1 MWKFISLTNSL
12 KRIALAI
19 LFTFLSGYVII
30 LGLRFKMIDIKVRE
44 VKMRKLIGDKAFYK
58 MVCTMALP
66 LIFQNFITNFVNFL
80 DNIMVGQVGTEQM
93 SGVAIIGNMIF
104 VFNLALF
111 GGYAGAGIFAAQYYG
126 KGDHKSVG
134 DTMRY
139 KLYLGVL
146 LTAAALILFTLFD
159 EPLIRLFLSNSS
171 DDVGDVEATL
181 MYARQYLK
189 VMLVGLLPYAVSQ
202 VYATTLRE
210 TGDTVLPMTAG
221 IAAVLTNLVFNYI
234 LIFGHFGAK
243 AMGVEGAAIA
253 TVISRFA
260 ELGILVV
267 ATHARA
273 EKHGFIRGFYKRLA
287 IPRELVRKI
296 MIKGTPLLFNEVM
309 WSLAIT
315 ALNQSYSTR
324 GLTVVA
330 AINISSTV
338 TNLFNIVF
346 MAIGSAISI
355 IVGPLLGAGKIDE
368 AKDTDRKMIALCV
381 ASCFVMGVL
390 FVFAAPYIPLIYKTE
405 ESVRSLAT
413 YFMIVSATA
422 MPLHAFNHACY
433 FTLRTGGR
441 TVVTTLFDSVCSWVV
456 FIPLAYV
463 LTRYTQLHIVTVY
476 AIVLYAEIVKAIIGF
491 VMVKNG
497 SWAKNMVGKEANR
510 NG

>member
-1 MWKFISLTNSL
+1 MKRELMSIVLSNSL
-12 KRIALAI
+12 Y
-19 LFTFLSGYVII
+19 FFVFLCYNSRVATRDIESDFFQETEMR
-30 LGLRFKMIDIKVRE
+30 RF
-44 VKMRKLIGDKAFYK
+44 IGDKAFYK

-66 LIFQNFITNFVNFL
+66 LIFQNFITNFVSFL

-104 VFNLALF
+104 VFYLALF

-126 KGDHKSVG
+126 KGDHRSVG
-134 DTMRY
+134 DAMRY
-139 KLYLGVL
+139 KLYLGIF
-146 LTAAALILFTLFD
+146 LTAAAILLFLFFD
-159 EPLIRLFLSNSS
+159 EPLIRMFLSNSN

-189 VMLVGLLPYAVSQ
+189 IMLVGMLPYAISQ

-221 IAAVLTNLVFNYI
+221 IVAVLTNLVFNYI
-234 LIFGHFGAK
+234 LIFGHFGAP
-243 AMGVEGAAIA
+243 AMEVEGAATA
-253 TVISRFA
+253 TVISRFV
-260 ELGILVV
+260 EMGILII

-273 EKHGFIRGFYKRLA
+273 DKHEFIKGFYKKFT
-287 IPRELVRKI
+287 IPKELVKKVT
-296 MIKGTPLLFNEVM
+296 IKGTPLLFNEAM
-309 WSLAIT
+309 WSLAVT

-324 GLTVVA
+324 GLEVVA
-330 AINISSTV
+330 ALNISVTV

-355 IVGPLLGAGKIDE
+355 IVGPLLGAGKIE
-368 AKDTDRKMIALCV
+368 KAKDTDRKMIALCV
-381 ASCFVMGVL
+381 ASCFVMGLV
-390 FVFAAPYIPLIYKTE
+390 FVIAAPYIPLMYKTE
-405 ESVRSLAT
+405 EGVRKLAT
-413 YFMIVSATA
+413 LLMIVSATA

-456 FIPLAYV
+456 FIPLAYF
-463 LTRYTQLHIVTVY
+463 LTRYTQLNIVTVY
-476 AIVLYAEIVKAIIGF
+476 AIVLYAEIVKSIIGF
-491 VMVKNG
+491 IMVRNG
-497 SWAKNMVGKEANR
+497 SWAKNMVGRETVN

>member
-1 MWKFISLTNSL
+1 MK
-12 KRIALAI
+12 
-19 LFTFLSGYVII
+19 
-30 LGLRFKMIDIKVRE
+30 
-44 VKMRKLIGDKAFYK
+44 KLIGDKAFYK

-66 LIFQNFITNFVNFL
+66 LIFQNFITNFVSFL

-93 SGVAIIGNMIF
+93 SGVAIVGNMIF
-104 VFNLALF
+104 VFYLALF
-111 GGYAGAGIFAAQYYG
+111 GGYAGAGIFTAQYYG

-139 KLYLGVL
+139 KLYLSIL
-146 LTAAALILFTLFD
+146 LTALAFILFTFFD
-159 EPLIRLFLSNSS
+159 EPLIRLFLSNSA
-171 DDVGDVEATL
+171 DDVGDIEATL

-189 VMLVGLLPYAVSQ
+189 IMLIGLFPYAVSQ

-210 TGDTVLPMTAG
+210 TGNTVLPMTAG
-221 IAAVLTNLVFNYI
+221 IIAVLTNLVFNYI
-234 LIFGHFGAK
+234 LIFGHFGFR
-243 AMGVEGAAIA
+243 AMGVDGAAIA
-253 TVISRFA
+253 TVISRFV
-260 ELGILVV
+260 ELTILIL
-267 ATHARA
+267 ATHLRKDDH
-273 EKHGFIRGFYKRLA
+273 EFIKGFYKKIT
-287 IPRELVRKI
+287 IPSALVKNI

-330 AINISSTV
+330 ALNISSTV

-355 IVGPLLGAGKIDE
+355 IVGPLLGAGKIEE
-368 AKDTDRKMIALCV
+368 ARDTDRKMIALCV
-381 ASCFVMGVL
+381 ASCFVMGVI
-390 FVFAAPYIPLIYKTE
+390 FIFAAPYIPLIYKTE
-405 ESVRSLAT
+405 ESVRQLAT
-413 YFMIVSATA
+413 QFMIVSATA
-422 MPLHAFNHACY
+422 MALHAFNHACY
-433 FTLRTGGR
+433 FTLRTGGK

-463 LTRYTQLHIVTVY
+463 LTRYTQLNIVVVY
-476 AIVLYAEIVKAIIGF
+476 AIVLYAEIIKAIIGF

-497 SWAKNMVGKEANR
+497 KWANNMVGKEAAQ

>member
-1 MWKFISLTNSL
+1 M
-12 KRIALAI
+12 KR
-19 LFTFLSGYVII
+19 F
-30 LGLRFKMIDIKVRE
+30 
-44 VKMRKLIGDKAFYK
+44 IGDKAFYK
-58 MVCTMALP
+58 MVCTLALP
-66 LIFQNFITNFVNFL
+66 LIFQNFITNFVSFL

-104 VFNLALF
+104 VYYLALF

-126 KGDHKSVG
+126 KKDHKSVG
-134 DTMRY
+134 DAMRY
-139 KLYLGVL
+139 KLYLGIAV
-146 LTAAALILFTLFD
+146 TVVAFVLFTFFD
-159 EPLIRLFLSNSS
+159 EPLIRLFLSSS
-171 DDVGDVEATL
+171 TDDVGDVEATL

-189 VMLVGLLPYAVSQ
+189 IMLAGLLPYAISQ

-221 IAAVLTNLVFNYI
+221 ITAVLTNLVFNYI

-243 AMGVEGAAIA
+243 AMGVKGAAIA
-253 TVISRFA
+253 TVISRFV
-260 ELGILVV
+260 ELGILVI
-267 ATHARA
+267 ATHVK
-273 EKHGFIRGFYKRLA
+273 EDKHEFIKGFYKKLT
-287 IPRELVRKI
+287 IPKELIKNI
-296 MIKGTPLLFNEVM
+296 TIKGTPLLFNEVM

-330 AINISSTV
+330 ALNISVTV
-338 TNLFNIVF
+338 SNLFNIVF
-346 MAIGSAISI
+346 MAVGSAISI
-355 IVGPLLGAGKIDE
+355 IVGPLLGAGKIEE

-381 ASCFVMGVL
+381 ASCFVMGL
-390 FVFAAPYIPLIYKTE
+390 MFVFAAPYIPLIYKTE

-413 YFMIVSATA
+413 SLMIISATA
-422 MPLHAFNHACY
+422 MPLHAFNHSCY
-433 FTLRTGGR
+433 FTLRTGGK

-463 LTRYTQLHIVTVY
+463 LTRYTQLGIVTIY
-476 AIVLYAEIVKAIIGF
+476 AIVVYAEIVKAIIGF

-497 SWAKNMVGKEANR
+497 SWAKNMVGKEAVD

>member
-1 MWKFISLTNSL
+1 
-12 KRIALAI
+12 
-19 LFTFLSGYVII
+19 
-30 LGLRFKMIDIKVRE
+30 
-44 VKMRKLIGDKAFYK
+44 MRKLVGDKAFYK
-58 MVCTMALP
+58 MVCTLALP
-66 LIFQNFITNFVNFL
+66 LIFQNFITNFVSFL
-80 DNIMVGQVGTEQM
+80 DNIMVGQIGTEEM

-104 VFNLALF
+104 VYYLALF

-134 DTMRY
+134 DSMRY
-139 KLYLGVL
+139 KLYLGLVV
-146 LTAAALILFTLFD
+146 TAVAFVLFTFLD
-159 EPLIRLFLSNSS
+159 EPLIRLFLSNSA

-189 VMLVGLLPYAVSQ
+189 IMLVGMLPYAISQ

-210 TGDTVLPMTAG
+210 TGNTVLPMTAG
-221 IAAVLTNLVFNYI
+221 IVAVFTNLVFNYI
-234 LIFGHFGAK
+234 LIFGHFGAE

-253 TVISRFA
+253 TVISRFV
-260 ELGILVV
+260 ELGILLI
-267 ATHARA
+267 ATHTR
-273 EKHGFIRGFYKRLA
+273 EDKHEFIKGFYKKLT
-287 IPRELVRKI
+287 IPKELVRNI
-296 MIKGTPLLFNEVM
+296 TIKGIPLLFNEVM

-330 AINISSTV
+330 ALNISVTV
-338 TNLFNIVF
+338 SNLFNIVF
-346 MAIGSAISI
+346 MAVGSAISI
-355 IVGPLLGAGKIDE
+355 IVGPLLGAGKIEE

-381 ASCFVMGVL
+381 ASCFVMGL
-390 FVFAAPYIPLIYKTE
+390 MFVFAAPYIPLIYKTE

-413 YFMIVSATA
+413 SLMIVAATA
-422 MPLHAFNHACY
+422 MPLHAFNHSCY
-433 FTLRTGGR
+433 FTLRTGGK

-463 LTRYTQLHIVTVY
+463 LTRYTQLGIVTIY
-476 AIVLYAEIVKAIIGF
+476 AIVVYAEIVKAIIGF

-497 SWAKNMVGKEANR
+497 SWAKNMVGKEAVN